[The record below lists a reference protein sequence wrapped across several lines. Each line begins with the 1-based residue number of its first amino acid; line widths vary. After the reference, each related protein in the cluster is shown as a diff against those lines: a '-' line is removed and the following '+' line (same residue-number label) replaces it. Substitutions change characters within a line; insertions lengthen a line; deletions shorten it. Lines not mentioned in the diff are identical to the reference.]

1 MESKTQTQIIKEI
14 EKMGGY
20 SVKIMSCN
28 KNGFPDLHFLL
39 PSTPYPIPC
48 YCEVKQKG
56 KKARAMQLFRIKEL
70 QQIGAVA
77 FEADSLEQFK
87 TKILCYQTFQP

>member
-1 MESKTQTQIIKEI
+1 MESKVQTDIINEI
-14 EKMGGY
+14 KKMGGY
-20 SVKIMSCN
+20 SVKILRCT
-28 KNGFPDLHFLL
+28 KNGFPDIHFLL

-70 QQIGAVA
+70 TKMGAVA

-87 TKILCYQTFQP
+87 TKIQCYLN

>member
-1 MESKTQTQIIKEI
+1 MESNVQTKIINYI
-14 EKMGGY
+14 EKDLNGY
-20 SVKIMSCN
+20 SVKVIRAN
-28 KNGFPDLHFLL
+28 KNGFPDIHFLL
-39 PSTPYPIPC
+39 PSKPYPIPC

-70 QQIGAVA
+70 QQIGAIA

-87 TKILCYQTFQP
+87 TKIQTL